1 MMEFKGRILVADD
14 ERPQREILVSS
25 LLKSGY
31 EVSGAASLPAALSL
45 FETASRSDK
54 PFNLVV
60 TDLRM
65 PTDKEGLELLLK
77 VRNQDPKCEVIL
89 VTAFASSEVA
99 FQSGGARAVC
109 IFGKASR
116 F

>member
-31 EVSGAASLPAALSL
+31 EVSGAASLPAAISL
-45 FETASRSDK
+45 FETASRSDI

-65 PTDKEGLELLLK
+65 PTNKEGLELLLK

-89 VTAFASSEVA
+89 ATAFASSEVA
-99 FQSGGARAVC
+99 FQSGEARA
-109 IFGKASR
+109 FA
-116 F
+116 